1 MHNLYYLITRDAL
14 LKSTLQ
20 ILLFMTNFLILVQ
33 MCPITGNRY
42 KCQDCKEEIGFDL
55 CEGCYNSSS
64 KLPGRFNQ
72 HHTDDHKFTMIT
84 EQDALILSLQAE
96 HSEEDALEDPYMENV
111 VSHPYASNDIQRD
124 AETGEAVPNSSNDPL
139 AENQRDSDSTA

>member
-1 MHNLYYLITRDAL
+1 M
-14 LKSTLQ
+14 
-20 ILLFMTNFLILVQ
+20 Q

-72 HHTDDHKFTMIT
+72 QHTSDHKFNKMT
-84 EQDALILSLQAE
+84 EGTAFILSLRAE
-96 HSEEDALEDPYMENV
+96 HSDDDDSEDGYVNIL
-111 VSHPYASNDIQRD
+111 HPASSDGNQHQHD
-124 AETGEAVPNSSNDPL
+124 AGADDATPNSSNDPS
-139 AENQRDSDSTA
+139 ENQQGPESAA